1 MSSAY
6 LIASK
11 CCLIRKS
18 VRTNVVDAVSKA
30 CFDMQPTNPHVDITP
45 SGHYEVWIR
54 TVDLVRL
61 KDDIAQNRSPLINA
75 THKASLPKLYEA
87 RAACLYKPYG
97 KCIGMMT
104 PERFHLL
111 RDRFQK
117 NGLHRDM
124 SSPVHCLA
132 SEIAGLLQDHQARLK
147 TPKAIQLTQ
156 NPTPVS
162 YPNTSVQHYNSVPWS
177 QKKKWRLLWFLI
189 LGTPHI
195 GANVTVTLSLVP
207 LKQCICHRVYRF
219 LNLPRSV

>member
-1 MSSAY
+1 
-6 LIASK
+6 
-11 CCLIRKS
+11 
-18 VRTNVVDAVSKA
+18 
-30 CFDMQPTNPHVDITP
+30 MQPTNPHVDITP

-111 RDRFQK
+111 RERFHEAQK

-124 SSPVHCLA
+124 FSPVQCLA
-132 SEIAGLLQDHQARLK
+132 SKIAGLLQNHQACLK
-147 TPKAIQLTQ
+147 SPKASQLTLE
-156 NPTPVS
+156 S
-162 YPNTSVQHYNSVPWS
+162 YSRILPNTSVQHYNNAPWS
-177 QKKKWRLLWFLI
+177 QKTKWRLLWTLI

-195 GANVTVTLSLVP
+195 GAKVTVTLSLVP
-207 LKQCICHRVYRF
+207 ITMHLPPSLQVSQSATQCMMTQKCSSACNTPYDLQCVASYQPPPSYF
-219 LNLPRSV
+219 